1 MVRRQNGAGNPYID
15 FRHNAPCHYNEIHLL
30 QIYCRVVVKTQ
41 SVAALDTLYFL
52 AIAISNYRVQFLNV
66 IHLSKIK
73 FHRTS
78 FYVSVDISLLCNL
91 NLYVDH
97 TKLHKCHSNHLVGCK
112 SRQYDLKFP
121 YVVI

>member
-1 MVRRQNGAGNPYID
+1 MARRQMARAFPILISATMLFATTTKSTY
-15 FRHNAPCHYNEIHLL
+15 LK
-30 QIYCRVVVKTQ
+30 IYYRGGVRAHR
-41 SVAALDTLYFL
+41 VAALDTLYSL

-66 IHLSKIK
+66 IHLSNIK

-78 FYVSVDISLLCNL
+78 FYVSVNISLLCNL

-97 TKLHKCHSNHLVGCK
+97 TQLYKCHSNHLVSCK